1 MRIQYKWLIPIY
13 IFQEMKLLSLKYNY
27 NVLLPSSYTHIS
39 VSNLYISRICLP
51 ILPKGNMWT
60 DPVKIQIA
68 HRHMNV
74 EIGTEAAQ
82 FPGKEYIN
90 GVFLA
95 VYTSCWSTA
104 GPARRGLGSSA
115 GRTPGAA
122 ARPVLALTSRSGG
135 GQTSTN

>member
-1 MRIQYKWLIPIY
+1 
-13 IFQEMKLLSLKYNY
+13 
-27 NVLLPSSYTHIS
+27 
-39 VSNLYISRICLP
+39 
-51 ILPKGNMWT
+51 
-60 DPVKIQIA
+60 
-68 HRHMNV
+68 MNV

-104 GPARRGLGSSA
+104 GPARRGLGSAGCASA